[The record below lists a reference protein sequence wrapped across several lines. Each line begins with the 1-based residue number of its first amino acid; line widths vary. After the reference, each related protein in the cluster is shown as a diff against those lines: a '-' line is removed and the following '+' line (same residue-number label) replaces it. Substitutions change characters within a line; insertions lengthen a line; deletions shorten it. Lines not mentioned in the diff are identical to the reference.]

1 MKTNNIKSFSKI
13 VIIIN
18 LAILVVVSTVLLIL
32 EKYSWLLGY
41 VLGSITSYI
50 TFLMHANSANNNS
63 SVRHIFIGAG
73 IRILISAIPLT
84 LCLFVEFINIIAVF
98 IGLIVIKLTILIYGF
113 ITNLKYTIGGKKT
126 EDESN

>member
-1 MKTNNIKSFSKI
+1 MKINNIKSFSKTVI
-13 VIIIN
+13 VIN
-18 LAILVVVSTVLLIL
+18 LAILVIVSLVLLIL
-32 EKYSWLLGY
+32 KLYDWLIGY

-73 IRILISAIPLT
+73 IRILISAIPLAI
-84 LCLFVEFINIIAVF
+84 CLFVDFINIIAVF
-98 IGLIVIKLTILIYGF
+98 IGLVVIKLTILICGF
-113 ITNLKYTIGGKKT
+113 ITNVKYLKGGKKA